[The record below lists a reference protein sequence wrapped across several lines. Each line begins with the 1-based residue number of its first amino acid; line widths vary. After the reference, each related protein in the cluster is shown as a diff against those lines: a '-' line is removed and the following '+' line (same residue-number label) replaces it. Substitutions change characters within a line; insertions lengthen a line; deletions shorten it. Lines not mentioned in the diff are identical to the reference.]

1 LKLELNDQE
10 RRAVN
15 RSLVERKAR
24 LIENAGDTT
33 LPHAAQQAASVEL
46 SAISS
51 VLRKLHMSSSGSR
64 AR

>member
-10 RRAVN
+10 RRAVG
-15 RSLVERKAR
+15 RSLTERKAR

-33 LPHAAQQAASVEL
+33 LSRADQRAASAEL

-51 VLRKLHMSSSGSR
+51 VLKKLLTNSSGSP